1 MKLIRTKTKSQDAQ
15 ANGFVA
21 SYEDG
26 AETKMGIMHA
36 VYGRAI

>member
-1 MKLIRTKTKSQDAQ
+1 MKPTHTKIKFQDAQ

-36 VYGRAI
+36 LYGRTI